1 MEPIRFS
8 DNALFKGWGNP
19 MRSESTIDGLEI
31 IQGAIPAGL
40 EGTLYR
46 NGADWQYP
54 SGRDDDIFIDGEGM
68 FHMFRFEDGQVSYR
82 SRWVHTERYEIQR
95 KARRSLFG
103 RYRNRYTNA
112 PEAADA
118 NMGSAN
124 TTAMF
129 HAGHLYALKEDDHPY
144 AIDPDTLATI
154 GRTDMNGQ
162 ISANTFTAHPK
173 LDPITNELLAFAY
186 QARGDGTKDIVYYLF
201 DKDGKLANEVWFEMP
216 YAACVHD
223 FAVTDEWIVFPFFPL
238 ITDMDAVKKGGN
250 YFQWNPDQDTHIALV
265 PRYGDASG
273 IRWFK
278 GPASSAGHMMNAV
291 REGNKVH
298 LDLCLYEGN
307 CFPFFT
313 TPQGEVTP
321 PVPPFLTR
329 ITLDLASNDGAIAKK
344 PLLKVSCEMPRTD
357 DRYQGRPYRYG
368 YMIVYRSPD
377 GWIWRRASLMSGLRG
392 RGIQCRNAN
401 SCRAGPMRRKG
412 TAGCWC
418 RSHAYRKGAAIWWC
432 STRWTLRQ
440 GRWQRRSCPCGC
452 ALPSMEHGCPRKL
465 FPAGNIAMNFPQ
477 ARAEAVGVPL
487 TIKFRLLANK
497 MRVKKRRFWKDKM
510 GKRPIALI

>member
-8 DNALFKGWGNP
+8 DNALFKGWGSP
-19 MRSESTIDGLEI
+19 MRSESTIDGLEV
-31 IQGAIPAGL
+31 IQGAVPEGL

-82 SRWVHTERYEIQR
+82 SRWVHTERYEMQAR
-95 KARRSLFG
+95 ARRALFG

-112 PEAADA
+112 PEAANA

-144 AIDPDTLATI
+144 EIDPDTLATI
-154 GRTDMNGQ
+154 GRSDMNGQ
-162 ISANTFTAHPK
+162 ISARTFTAHPK

-238 ITDMDAVKKGGN
+238 ITDMDVVKKGGN

-265 PRYGDASG
+265 PRNGDASG

-291 REGNKVH
+291 REGSKVH

-329 ITLDLASNDGAIAKK
+329 MTLDLASNDGAIAKE

-377 GWIWRRASLMSGLRG
+377 GSSSTGRLDMETGKLDVWSPGPGDTVQECQFVPRRPDALEGDGWLLVPVSRVSEG
-392 RGIQCRNAN
+392 RSDLVVLDALDIE
-401 SCRAGPMRRKG
+401 AGPVATVKLPVRVRSTFHG
-412 TAGCWC
+412 TWVSAE
-418 RSHAYRKGAAIWWC
+418 
-432 STRWTLRQ
+432 TLASGQ
-440 GRWQRRSCPCGC
+440 YPYELSSGS
-452 ALPSMEHGCPRKL
+452 
-465 FPAGNIAMNFPQ
+465 
-477 ARAEAVGVPL
+477 V
-487 TIKFRLLANK
+487 
-497 MRVKKRRFWKDKM
+497 
-510 GKRPIALI
+510 